1 MSESVPMAKL
11 EIRKGPDAEVS
22 AGGLR
27 FVACR
32 REVGD
37 IDGGITLYVWGRE
50 AEATEDVEVLR
61 MDLFRERPHYH
72 APAERQEETRI
83 EAGDVLGALDEFY
96 CENVQMQEG
105 VAAAT
110 QGRAVNRKRLEAFLG
125 SLSKFNGATLHSS
138 AVSGDVSLSEWTF
151 DMVGGDGEPI
161 VWNEVIRR
169 RWKDGIVVHER
180 YYNP

>member
-83 EAGDVLGALDEFY
+83 ETGDAVAWGIDALTTRAPALAEEAGYAGLGSALD
-96 CENVQMQEG
+96 G
-105 VAAAT
+105 AALRDSGPLLRDLFA
-110 QGRAVNRKRLEAFLG
+110 GLE
-125 SLSKFNGATLHSS
+125 
-138 AVSGDVSLSEWTF
+138 
-151 DMVGGDGEPI
+151 EP
-161 VWNEVIRR
+161 NEVSYFEIPQSVL
-169 RWKDGIVVHER
+169 DGLAGG
-180 YYNP
+180 

>member
-1 MSESVPMAKL
+1 MTKQAESVAMARL

-50 AEATEDVEVLR
+50 AGDTEVEILR

-72 APAERQEETRI
+72 APAEKQEETRI
-83 EAGDVLGALDEFY
+83 EADDAVAWGIEALTTRAASFAEEAGHGGIGAALDGDALGHAEPLLRGLFAGLEEPDEVSY
-96 CENVQMQEG
+96 FEVPQAVLDQL
-105 VAAAT
+105 AA
-110 QGRAVNRKRLEAFLG
+110 G
-125 SLSKFNGATLHSS
+125 
-138 AVSGDVSLSEWTF
+138 
-151 DMVGGDGEPI
+151 
-161 VWNEVIRR
+161 
-169 RWKDGIVVHER
+169 
-180 YYNP
+180 

>member
-1 MSESVPMAKL
+1 MSDGANAAGEVEMAKL

-37 IDGGITLYVWGRE
+37 IDGGITLYVWGQE
-50 AEATEDVEVLR
+50 AEAAGEVEVLR

-83 EAGDVLGALDEFY
+83 EAGDAVAWGIDALTIRAPALAEEAGYAGIGAALDGDALRGAGPLLRDLFTGLEEPSEVSYF
-96 CENVQMQEG
+96 EVPQSVLDEL
-105 VAAAT
+105 AA
-110 QGRAVNRKRLEAFLG
+110 G
-125 SLSKFNGATLHSS
+125 
-138 AVSGDVSLSEWTF
+138 
-151 DMVGGDGEPI
+151 
-161 VWNEVIRR
+161 
-169 RWKDGIVVHER
+169 
-180 YYNP
+180 

>member
-1 MSESVPMAKL
+1 MSEAEANETVPMAKL

-50 AEATEDVEVLR
+50 PRAESEVEILR

-83 EAGDVLGALDEFY
+83 VADDVVGWGIEALTTRAASFADEGGYGAI
-96 CENVQMQEG
+96 G
-105 VAAAT
+105 A
-110 QGRAVNRKRLEAFLG
+110 
-125 SLSKFNGATLHSS
+125 SL
-138 AVSGDVSLSEWTF
+138 
-151 DMVGGDGEPI
+151 DGEALRGAAPLLRELFAGLEEP
-161 VWNEVIRR
+161 NETSTFEVPQSVL
-169 RWKDGIVVHER
+169 DQLAAG
-180 YYNP
+180 

>member
-27 FVACR
+27 FAACR
-32 REVGD
+32 REVGE

-50 AEATEDVEVLR
+50 PRAESEVEVLR

-83 EAGDVLGALDEFY
+83 VADDVVGWGIDALTTRAASFADEAGYGAIGAALDGEALRGAGPLLRDLFD
-96 CENVQMQEG
+96 G
-105 VAAAT
+105 
-110 QGRAVNRKRLEAFLG
+110 LE
-125 SLSKFNGATLHSS
+125 
-138 AVSGDVSLSEWTF
+138 
-151 DMVGGDGEPI
+151 EP
-161 VWNEVIRR
+161 NEVSYFEVPQSVL
-169 RWKDGIVVHER
+169 DQLAAD
-180 YYNP
+180 